1 MTQSSMNEPALRDE
15 NAPPAVHRSSQVVAL
30 VLSWTAVGI
39 PLAWGVAET
48 LRKALALFQ

>member
-15 NAPPAVHRSSQVVAL
+15 SAPPAVNRPSQVVAL
-30 VLSWTAVGI
+30 LLSWIAVGI